1 MLCVVSATPPVSLSS
16 GDKCS
21 VLSLTGGIVIV
32 AIDSR
37 GLGEFV
43 RLNPRVRTIDD
54 FVGLLVES
62 GFISEETTER
72 CEVSVSF
79 TSSENLEIS
88 LEGVEP
94 DDDVF
99 CGEEG
104 KRLTQLINNP
114 SAADASVARPQ
125 VLQFAGAAL
134 SVEPVFEA
142 VISPSS
148 ALSITSYM
156 SLVLLLIGITLM
168 I

>member
-1 MLCVVSATPPVSLSS
+1 M
-16 GDKCS
+16 
-21 VLSLTGGIVIV
+21 

-43 RLNPRVRTIDD
+43 RLNPSVRTIDD
-54 FVGLLVES
+54 FVELLVES

-72 CEVSVSF
+72 CDVSVSF

-99 CGEEG
+99 CGEETE
-104 KRLTQLINNP
+104 RLTQLINNP
-114 SAADASVARPQ
+114 SAADERPQ
-125 VLQFAGAAL
+125 VLQFARAAV
-134 SVEPVFEA
+134 STESMFETL
-142 VISPSS
+142 IGLSS
-148 ALSITSYM
+148 ALYVTS
-156 SLVLLLIGITLM
+156 SVLLVLLLLVIAFM